1 MMDDFLSQLRVNA
14 RLRWG
19 LALILGIGWLYGVLV
34 LRDSLQEQTVRLRAA
49 TQAIARLNAQLAQ
62 PEWTSRAVAARALG
76 VQLDGRLWQA
86 ATPGLAQAAFQ
97 DWLSSTMVKSATTG
111 PQVTVALVEDA
122 APNLATSATPPEG
135 AGAIPP
141 DLWKIKAKL
150 TFDFNAATLLDL
162 LARMENNDKQM
173 VVGTL
178 TVRKEPSPRVE
189 MEVVAYFQKPAKA
202 TGAN

>member
-1 MMDDFLSQLRVNA
+1 MMDDFLSQLRTNS

-34 LRDSLQEQTVRLRAA
+34 LRDSLQEQSQRLRAA
-49 TQAIARLNAQLAQ
+49 TQSIARIKTQLAQ
-62 PEWTSRAVAARALG
+62 PEWASRAVAARAMG

-122 APNLATSATPPEG
+122 PTNLATSATPPEG
-135 AGAIPP
+135 TSATPT

-150 TFDFNAATLLDL
+150 NFDFNAATLLDF
-162 LARMENNDKQM
+162 LARMENNDKQI
-173 VVGTL
+173 VVSTL
-178 TVRKEPSPRVE
+178 VVRKEPAPRVE
-189 MEVVAYFQKPAKA
+189 LEVVAYFQKPAKA
-202 TGAN
+202 PGAN